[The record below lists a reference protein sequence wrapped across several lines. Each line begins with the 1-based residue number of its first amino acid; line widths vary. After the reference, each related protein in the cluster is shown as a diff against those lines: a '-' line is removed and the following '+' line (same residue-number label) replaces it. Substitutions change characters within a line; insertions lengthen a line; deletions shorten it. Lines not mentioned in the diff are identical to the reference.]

1 MSERKQ
7 HSWRF
12 PNIPGTLK
20 KIALATLQGK
30 LLMRMR
36 VDEFFAQIAF
46 AFGMLLMLILINL
59 AVDNQLA
66 RMEDNKKRLAELE
79 LIHTQKRYDLIML
92 ERRTTVSSML
102 KQRNS
107 VVAEPVKPAIL
118 IK

>member
-1 MSERKQ
+1 MRKMEQ

-20 KIALATLQGK
+20 KIVIATLQGK

-36 VDEFFAQIAF
+36 VDEFFPQIAF
-46 AFGMLLMLILINL
+46 SFAMLLLIILFNL

-66 RMEDNKKRLAELE
+66 RMEENKKTLAELE
-79 LIHTQKRYDLIML
+79 LINTQKQYDLIML
-92 ERRTTVSSML
+92 ERRTNVSYLL
-102 KQRNS
+102 KQKNS
-107 VVAEPVKPAIL
+107 DVAEPVKPAIV